1 MFLLSSE
8 SIFDASQRYEKVLGN
23 RSLREKI
30 KRNKKRYHNMKKN
43 FIKDLFVLWFA
54 LAALV
59 CAALNL
65 HISLNMLGQ
74 KGDAKGDKG
83 N

>member
-1 MFLLSSE
+1 M
-8 SIFDASQRYEKVLGN
+8 
-23 RSLREKI
+23 
-30 KRNKKRYHNMKKN
+30 KKRCV
-43 FIKDLFVLWFA
+43 IKDLIVLWIA

-74 KGDAKGDKG
+74 KDE
-83 N
+83 